1 MCRPPPTGPQESA
14 ARSFGGTPQRP
25 RGWLWKDAMPG
36 AGHSQRNMGLR
47 AVRVQ
52 PPNCYAGWR
61 ALVQIQ
67 PVPQIANG
75 TPLTVEAGW
84 LWNRRYTGG
93 LEGLIMRRRRVKG
106 PALVGVI
113 AGMPQHFPPTQGDIP
128 LEIWAGIPYQEAAE
142 TVNLLGKP
150 SVGSTPTRPTKCKH
164 TLMVSARSRKPRD
177 SERMWGF
184 ESSCW
189 RHMER

>member
-1 MCRPPPTGPQESA
+1 
-14 ARSFGGTPQRP
+14 
-25 RGWLWKDAMPG
+25 MPG
-36 AGHSQRNMGLR
+36 AGHSRRNMGLR

-84 LWNRRYTGG
+84 LWNRHYTGG
-93 LEGLIMRRRRVKG
+93 LEGLIMRQRRVKG
-106 PALVGVI
+106 PTLVGVI

-128 LEIWAGIPYQEAAE
+128 LEIWVGIP
-142 TVNLLGKP
+142 
-150 SVGSTPTRPTKCKH
+150 
-164 TLMVSARSRKPRD
+164 
-177 SERMWGF
+177 
-184 ESSCW
+184 
-189 RHMER
+189 

>member
-1 MCRPPPTGPQESA
+1 
-14 ARSFGGTPQRP
+14 
-25 RGWLWKDAMPG
+25 
-36 AGHSQRNMGLR
+36 
-47 AVRVQ
+47 
-52 PPNCYAGWR
+52 
-61 ALVQIQ
+61 
-67 PVPQIANG
+67 
-75 TPLTVEAGW
+75 
-84 LWNRRYTGG
+84 
-93 LEGLIMRRRRVKG
+93 MRRRRVKG